1 MNNLNLVTREKSPCK
16 NCVERYE
23 ACWGRCEK
31 YKTWKLRL
39 DEVNRQRKEYS
50 EKPFV
55 KYNPYIY

>member
-16 NCVERYE
+16 NCIERYE

-39 DEVNRQRKEYS
+39 DEVNRQRKEYI